1 MQDDMQRTMTA
12 KASDV
17 TNDLAGKI
25 EQGAAK
31 TGDVI
36 EEGGHKA
43 AQSVR
48 ASSPT
53 SGSTTSKP

>member
-1 MQDDMQRTMTA
+1 MQDDMQRTVTA

-31 TGDVI
+31 TSDVI

-48 ASSPT
+48 ATSPT